1 MAALYADIA
10 AKQVRARIQQNKLGK
25 TQYDYDS
32 DEDTEGGEK
41 KIYKL
46 DLIIKLRSW
55 SNSKSMVKKGPELT
69 LLSKCT
75 HYPQLFNINIKVKR
89 QEKGLE

>member
-32 DEDTEGGEK
+32 DEDTEGGK
-41 KIYKL
+41 KKQAERLKSRKRRLEVDRL
-46 DLIIKLRSW
+46 D
-55 SNSKSMVKKGPELT
+55 V
-69 LLSKCT
+69 
-75 HYPQLFNINIKVKR
+75 Q
-89 QEKGLE
+89 

>member
-41 KIYKL
+41 KQAERL
-46 DLIIKLRSW
+46 
-55 SNSKSMVKKGPELT
+55 KSR
-69 LLSKCT
+69 
-75 HYPQLFNINIKVKR
+75 KR
-89 QEKGLE
+89 RP